1 MAALGVTA
9 ATDLASGLLA
19 FYVREKML
27 SQTTQ
32 DKPVLKD
39 FSAAG
44 ENFPGG
50 LSYQIS
56 VPVQFGY
63 MSDVAGFFQ
72 GYQGD
77 DQLQFA
83 SASNMLRAS
92 YNGKQHH
99 AGLWITWD
107 ELKQDGVSIEK
118 GQKTSQ
124 HSKSDLFQLCSVLQ
138 NRLDDFGESWS
149 RAVEHLFWMDGS
161 QDAKAMPGILSLIF
175 DNPAAGSVGGLSP
188 VTYPLWRNRASLG
201 IASDGATQNLIR
213 TISSELIQIRRYGG
227 KSDTLYMGSD
237 FRNALEKELRA
248 NGFYTMEG
256 FAGGKDIS
264 MGDLSIKGVGTF
276 KYEPWL
282 DDHGRSKYC
291 YFFDTRRIKLRPM
304 EDEFNKLVVPER
316 PYNYLVFLQSM
327 LTTCGMQ
334 VTQRNAQEVFSV
346 A

>member
-1 MAALGVTA
+1 MASLGVTA

-39 FSAAG
+39 FSAKS

-77 DQLQFA
+77 DQLQFS

-118 GQKTSQ
+118 GQKTKQ

-161 QDAKAMPGILSLIF
+161 QDAKAMPGILSLVF
-175 DNPAAGSVGGLSP
+175 DNPAVGAVGGLSP
-188 VTYPLWRNRASLG
+188 VTYPRWQNRSNLNIAAS
-201 IASDGATQNLIR
+201 GATQNLIR
-213 TISSELIQIRRYGG
+213 TISQELIQLRRFGG
-227 KSDTLYMGSD
+227 KPTNLYMGSD
-237 FRNALEKELRA
+237 FRNALELELRA
-248 NGFYTMEG
+248 NGYYTQEG
-256 FAGGKDIS
+256 FSKNQDIS
-264 MGDLSIKGVGTF
+264 IGDIVIKGVGSF

-282 DDHGRSKYC
+282 DDHGRGKYC
-291 YFFDTRRIKLRPM
+291 YCLDTSKIKLRPM
-304 EDEFNKLVVPER
+304 EDEFNKLIVPER

-327 LTTCGMQ
+327 VTTCAMQ
-334 VTQRNAQEVFSV
+334 ITQRNAQEVFSV